1 MNLLQEIQLKIDQ
14 KTKPIGALGE
24 LENLAK
30 QICMVQETTSPSLKN
45 PTIIVFAGDHGL
57 AKEGVSAYPQEVT
70 FQMVYNFLNGGAAIN
85 VFSRQHNLNLKVVD
99 AGVNFDFEPHPD
111 LIDMKI
117 GKGTESSLRGNALN
131 ADQIADCFNKAKALL
146 KRDDLKDADIIG
158 FGEMGIGNTSSATL
172 IMSALYQLR
181 LDECIGKGTGVDA
194 EGFKRKYDVLEKVL
208 EKHQGAN
215 SPEQILSAFGGFE
228 IAMIAATMLEAASNG
243 KMIIVDG
250 FIVTAAYAI
259 AKAMNPEIQK
269 NAIFSHVSDEKGH
282 RLLLQK
288 LEAHPLLQLGMRLG
302 EGTGAAMAFP
312 IIQSAVNFMNEM
324 ASFESANVSDKE

>member
-1 MNLLQEIQLKIDQ
+1 MNLLQEIQQKIDQ

-85 VFSRQHNLNLKVVD
+85 VFSRQHDLNLKVVD

-131 ADQIADCFNKAKALL
+131 ADQISDCFDKAKALL
-146 KRDDLKDADIIG
+146 ERDDLKDVDIVG

-181 LDECIGKGTGVDA
+181 LDECIGKGTGVDP

-208 EKHQGAN
+208 EKHQGAT

-228 IAMIAATMLEAASNG
+228 IAMIATTMLEAASKG
-243 KMIIVDG
+243 KMILVDG